1 MGENGLVS
9 LDLLTLQTQQERYF
23 SMKKIQK
30 PAEGEYIPYAV
41 AYIKLVP
48 EEGFLLQY
56 LRDNVQKVKDL
67 IQPLPEEKLITPC
80 EEGEWTIKEIMVHI
94 IDTERIF
101 AYRALRIARNDST
114 PLPGFEQNEF
124 VNHAGANQR
133 NIEDI
138 LEELTLVRMAN
149 IAMFNSFGDEVW
161 ERAGIASG
169 HKLTVR
175 AAAYIIAGHEQHH
188 IDSIKENYLSAM

>member
-1 MGENGLVS
+1 VK
-9 LDLLTLQTQQERYF
+9 R
-23 SMKKIQK
+23 IQK
-30 PAEGEYIPYAV
+30 PVEGEYIPYAV

-56 LRDNVQKVKDL
+56 LRDNVQKVKEL

-80 EEGEWTIKEIMVHI
+80 AEGEWTIKEIMVHI

-114 PLPGFEQNEF
+114 PLPGFEQDEF

-133 NIEDI
+133 SIEDI

-149 IAMFNSFGDEVW
+149 SAMFHSFGDEVW
-161 ERAGIASG
+161 ERVGIASA
-169 HKLTVR
+169 HKLSVR